1 MCWTPHE
8 EGLAMTSSTHPAA
21 TEEHRVED
29 VPLIDPTAAPP
40 TTAAPMAAVERQ
52 SPLKRLLA
60 AFGIGRI
67 R

>member
-1 MCWTPHE
+1 
-8 EGLAMTSSTHPAA
+8 MTSSTHPSA
-21 TEEHRVED
+21 TEDRRVED
-29 VPLIDPTAAPP
+29 VPLINPAAAPP

-60 AFGIGRI
+60 AVGIGRI

>member
-1 MCWTPHE
+1 
-8 EGLAMTSSTHPAA
+8 MTSSTHPAA